1 MNLKRFFKE
10 CHKKEVFKM
19 LSIYIVSSWII
30 LQVLALISE
39 PIGAPKK
46 SVTYLII
53 ILLIGFPIYVYYIW
67 KFKLLKHEIQRTEDP
82 STPYNKSAFQ
92 RMYFSSLFVITLLS
106 GISITLILKNN
117 FSSSFSLEE
126 IRSNNKIAVLEFENT
141 TSNEELTNVGK
152 IASSWIIHGITEHQL
167 GQVISQKLVN
177 DYISILKTKE
187 GPEDLNNILKNYFK
201 PDKVIE
207 GVYYEENGKLLLQ
220 GSILD
225 GLMDK
230 TLMSF
235 ETIICDPDS
244 PLDCAENLKQQ
255 ILGYLSTVA
264 KQDDLGYI
272 IDEDT
277 ERVSSYYEETPPIY
291 EAYQYLLNALDNV
304 DNSEIHIDLLNKS
317 IEIDNNFFEPKI
329 HLISYY
335 YNEGAYEIADSLH
348 KDITLYS
355 KLNDRQRNWMIFYE
369 AILNGKNDKV
379 YRAIKEEYSKAYK
392 DISTNMTA
400 MTIALQF
407 VNRPEDIDSIYREIS
422 MENLSLENCSRC
434 GFRYYLK
441 GLADVE
447 LGNYDEVIQTV
458 LPITNII
465 EENYLKRPL
474 IMAYV
479 KTDKTL
485 ELEKYLSEYALINSK
500 NNLAYLYN
508 FSGIQ
513 FKNNNQNDLANN
525 YFNKVIADRQSIT
538 DSINLAEAYYFVEDY
553 ENARVLYTEL
563 LEQNKDNFDY
573 ITRLAVSN
581 YKIGNKKEAIRNLNE
596 LDNLRGDYDFGAVDY
611 GIAQYYA
618 VIGNDKKALEYLLKA
633 VAKGYN
639 FTPNSFQN
647 DPHFIS
653 IKDRPKFKNRV
664 MNYWKNKIL

>member
-19 LSIYIVSSWII
+19 LSIYIVSSWVI

-67 KFKLLKHEIQRTEDP
+67 KFKLLKHEIQQTEDP

-92 RMYFSSLFVITLLS
+92 RMYFSSLFIIILLS

-117 FSSSFSLEE
+117 FSSDFSLEE

-141 TSNEELTNVGK
+141 TSNEALVNVGK
-152 IASSWIIHGITEHQL
+152 IASNWIIHGITENQL

-177 DYISILKTKE
+177 DYINILKTKE
-187 GPEDLNNILKNYFK
+187 GPEDLNNLLKNYFK

-220 GSILD
+220 GSIKD
-225 GLMDK
+225 GLMDN

-235 ETIICDPDS
+235 ETIVCDPNS
-244 PLDCAENLKQQ
+244 PLDCAEKLKQQ

-264 KQDDLGYI
+264 RQDDLGYI
-272 IDEDT
+272 IDEDS
-277 ERVSSYYEETPPIY
+277 ERVSSYYEEAPPIY
-291 EAYQYLLNALDNV
+291 EAYQYLLNAMDNI
-304 DNSEIHIDLLNKS
+304 DNSEIHLDLLNKS

-335 YNEGAYEIADSLH
+335 YNKGDYAIADSLH

-355 KLNDRQRNWMIFYE
+355 KLNKRQRNWMIFYE

-379 YRAIKEEYSKAYK
+379 YRAIKDEYNKAYK
-392 DISTNMTA
+392 DISTNMTT

-407 VNRPEDIDSIYREIS
+407 VNRPEDIDDIYKEIS
-422 MENLSLENCSRC
+422 MEELNLENCSRC

-441 GLADVE
+441 GLADIE
-447 LGNYDEVIQTV
+447 LGNYQDVIETL

-465 EENYLKRPL
+465 EDNYLKRPL

-479 KTDKTL
+479 KSGNVNQL
-485 ELEKYLSEYALINSK
+485 ENYLSDYALINK
-500 NNLAYLYN
+500 NDLSYLYN
-508 FSGIQ
+508 FTGIQ
-513 FKNNNQNDLANN
+513 FKNNSQIELANK
-525 YFNKVIADRQSIT
+525 YFNQVISQREIVS
-538 DSINLAEAYYFVEDY
+538 DSSNLAEAYYFISKIYDD
-553 ENARVLYTEL
+553 R
-563 LEQNKDNFDY
+563 KFDFFP
-573 ITRLAVSN
+573 
-581 YKIGNKKEAIRNLNE
+581 IG
-596 LDNLRGDYDFGAVDY
+596 
-611 GIAQYYA
+611 
-618 VIGNDKKALEYLLKA
+618 
-633 VAKGYN
+633 
-639 FTPNSFQN
+639 
-647 DPHFIS
+647 
-653 IKDRPKFKNRV
+653 
-664 MNYWKNKIL
+664 